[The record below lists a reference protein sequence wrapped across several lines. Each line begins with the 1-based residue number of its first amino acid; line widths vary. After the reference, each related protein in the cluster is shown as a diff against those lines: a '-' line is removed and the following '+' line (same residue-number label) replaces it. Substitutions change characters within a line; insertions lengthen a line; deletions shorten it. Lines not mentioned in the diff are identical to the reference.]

1 MPASSSEVATKEGP
15 STGNPGSCTS
25 ELFQPGTWG
34 VVTNPGAGTPNRFA
48 RKWNATLSAVGQSR
62 HEPDGSSWTQTAG
75 NIQGWLYGTPST
87 DADLYLERWNGTAWD
102 TVASSATTSNQERV
116 IFNGSAGTYRFRVY
130 AFSGFG
136 TYDLWVNRPN

>member
-34 VVTNPGAGTPNRFA
+34 VVANPGAGTPNRFA

-62 HEPDGSSWTQTAG
+62 YEPDGSSWTQTAG
-75 NIQGWLYGTPST
+75 YIQGWLYGTPST